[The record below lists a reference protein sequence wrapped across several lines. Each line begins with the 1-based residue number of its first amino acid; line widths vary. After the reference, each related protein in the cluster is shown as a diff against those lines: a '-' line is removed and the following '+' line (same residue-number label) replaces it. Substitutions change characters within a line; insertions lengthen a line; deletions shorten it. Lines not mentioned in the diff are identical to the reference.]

1 MSNLTRTYLLLA
13 VTTTAVGCHQPAPA
27 APNGVGVSPTVV
39 AMRIDTEATVIGT
52 VSAVRAVVTLSSGL
66 ELEASDGVVWTSSN
80 DRVARIDAHGV
91 LTALGEGGVVV
102 SAAVKG
108 ALGTRSI
115 DVVASVAGTWT
126 LSWTGTVCD
135 GGCHVGC
142 CGGRPLPE
150 VGQVIITQSGSRVDG
165 TWTALGWIQGY
176 PPFAGRIATG
186 GSLDLEGFRCSLD
199 DVGRGTRYF
208 LHDWHMDRA
217 ADGTYAGRLTWEQ
230 ASGCEGE
237 PQYRILQDLSVTG
250 FRRSVQDAAAAS
262 TPSR

>member
-1 MSNLTRTYLLLA
+1 MANLTRTYLLLA

-126 LSWTGTVCD
+126 LSWTGTVC
-135 GGCHVGC
+135 GEGCHVGC
-142 CGGRPLPE
+142 CLWQQVPE

-165 TWTALGWIQGY
+165 TWTALG
-176 PPFAGRIATG
+176 
-186 GSLDLEGFRCSLD
+186 GFRDIRLSP
-199 DVGRGTRYF
+199 
-208 LHDWHMDRA
+208 
-217 ADGTYAGRLTWEQ
+217 AG
-230 ASGCEGE
+230 S
-237 PQYRILQDLSVTG
+237 PP
-250 FRRSVQDAAAAS
+250 AAAS
-262 TPSR
+262 IWKAFAALSTMSVAAPGISCTAGTWTVRRMAPMPDD